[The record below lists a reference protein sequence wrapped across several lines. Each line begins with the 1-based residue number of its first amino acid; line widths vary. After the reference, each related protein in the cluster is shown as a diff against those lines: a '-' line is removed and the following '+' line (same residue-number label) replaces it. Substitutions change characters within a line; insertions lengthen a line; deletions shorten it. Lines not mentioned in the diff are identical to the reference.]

1 MLGLALAGCASDV
14 LVDDYRA
21 SWTVIRGRVVDQAG
35 VGIAGATATLV
46 PVRPAYARG
55 ETVLSAADGSYLGR
69 ITEFGV
75 PSFRASIRLQAASG
89 ALASG
94 DTLVTEVQVAER
106 DRSERPDTLEVSLR
120 LRP

>member
-55 ETVLSAADGSYLGR
+55 ETVTSAADGSYLGR
-69 ITEFGV
+69 ISAFGV
-75 PSFRASIRLQAASG
+75 PSFRASVRLQAVSG
-89 ALASG
+89 ARASG
-94 DTLVTEVQVAER
+94 DTLVTEVRVAER
-106 DRSERPDTLEVSLR
+106 DRGERLGTLDVLLQ